1 MGWVCAREGTVL
13 VPRAFGSDTDGGS
26 RGLTAS
32 TGGVVLGV
40 VVVAGRVVFAAAEVA
55 AGSFSM
61 TEAAVEEEE
70 EDADSVER
78 RAEEEGE
85 GAEAVE
91 GVSMVQA
98 RTRGRCEESESGAC
112 RSLLMEVGMEALVLL
127 DDLVG
132 LPEEEVAV
140 AGALRGEASRRGER
154 ARGELLDEDMGGFS
168 SRWVRGLGLLVG
180 GEGLAAGHVLSLLF
194 LANR

>member
-1 MGWVCAREGTVL
+1 
-13 VPRAFGSDTDGGS
+13 
-26 RGLTAS
+26 
-32 TGGVVLGV
+32 VLGV

-85 GAEAVE
+85 GAEVVE